1 MKKINILL
9 LMFFI
14 FFNVCLLGQEIPIK
28 SPPVKS
34 PPEMTQ
40 KGPFKSPYES
50 GVLTLN
56 FEYIDDLLFLDKVPS
71 IRIIEITYGTYK
83 GVSSAHLALLL
94 RWVNSGGI
102 IWINQEGFNS
112 ALFKKV
118 NPGILFKEVIVKKE
132 SGATFSQ
139 DTGELFVKGLLP
151 QISIANHP
159 ITEGVTMLYI
169 SPYSKEFAAAIM
181 TEPKIKIVPII
192 SFKSSEDG
200 LLIDSSV
207 KKTSLKIDSSFKK
220 DSLLIDSSVKK
231 DSLLIDSSGKK
242 SNLKIDS
249 SVKKDRLLIDSTD
262 KEDSLLIDST
272 DTKDEEDKIFILL
285 GLIEKGNGLLII
297 DTTRLGS
304 KDRAGPGGNEYDW
317 LQFYTNIKSYS
328 HRKAPL

>member
-1 MKKINILL
+1 
-9 LMFFI
+9 MFFI

-28 SPPVKS
+28 SPPEITQKVPIKV
-34 PPEMTQ
+34 PPKMTQ

-159 ITEGVTMLYI
+159 ITEGVNMLYI
-169 SPYSKEFAAAIM
+169 SPYSKEFVATIM

-207 KKTSLKIDSSFKK
+207 KKDGLLIDSTGKK
-220 DSLLIDSSVKK
+220 DSLLIDSSDKK
-231 DSLLIDSSGKK
+231 GSLQ
-242 SNLKIDS
+242 
-249 SVKKDRLLIDSTD
+249 IDSTD
-262 KEDSLLIDST
+262 K
-272 DTKDEEDKIFILL
+272 KDEEDRIIILL

-304 KDRAGPGGNEYDW
+304 KDRAGPGGNEYNW
-317 LQFYTNIKSYS
+317 LQFYNNIKSYS